1 MCAQPPRT
9 AAAQHHDRPRS
20 DGLRAL
26 ALRAALKQ
34 RAAGHRAATEPIGS
48 GEREESEE
56 PRGHHLVSDRAVLAK
71 AQNYKRRR
79 VSTAERSTETR
90 IARSARCVGG

>member
-1 MCAQPPRT
+1 MCAQLPRT

-26 ALRAALKQ
+26 ALRAALEQ
-34 RAAGHRAATEPIGS
+34 RASGHRAATEPIGS

-56 PRGHHLVSDRAVLAK
+56 PRGHHLSDRAELAGFAGGK
-71 AQNYKRRR
+71 GRKEGGIEHAHKRD
-79 VSTAERSTETR
+79 VA
-90 IARSARCVGG
+90 G